1 MGVAPRKGHCDA
13 PRVMIKDNPKRQP
26 QRPQDDTFRQPAVS
40 REIVIPVDLDSYLN
54 AIEDNA
60 AFRALVDKC
69 YSDHP
74 ECFPPEFENGFGF
87 KDFRVSAKMKIR
99 IRRIRVGHGADEC
112 FYRVVPSDI
121 MPYMTGRVEDVEKPL
136 FLRKFSVPFWALE
149 WVFGRSAC
157 YYWRLERRMGMASIA
172 GSLTGH
178 VELEQHENTETGEM
192 EVAVCECSLPEDL
205 ACDEKH
211 AKYLGEKAYVAVSA
225 GGGCVLGAELTEG
238 ADKAS
243 LVGGY
248 GVLKEEIEAA
258 APGHKIKSVNTDGY
272 SSTIAAIPEVW
283 GKGIVLITC
292 ILHLYIAIRD
302 GCKKK
307 YREQF
312 EEVADDLWNCYDAP
326 TKRSFAQRWKA
337 FIAKCQSKAETLP
350 ERIIGKLS
358 GANDNKLASYKA
370 WYDRPEG
377 HRTSSAVDRVMGS
390 LDRRLFAMRHLR
402 GHFVNSRLILRAWAH
417 LHNFAPWNP
426 HTAKQ
431 KQASCPAEYLTKKR
445 YRDNWLENFRVAS
458 SSAGCQPL
466 ITPKTS

>member
-99 IRRIRVGHGADEC
+99 IRRIRVGHGADER

-390 LDRRLFAMRHLR
+390 LDRRLLFR
-402 GHFVNSRLILRAWAH
+402 GVYDRGDIAN
-417 LHNFAPWNP
+417 
-426 HTAKQ
+426 
-431 KQASCPAEYLTKKR
+431 
-445 YRDNWLENFRVAS
+445 
-458 SSAGCQPL
+458 G
-466 ITPKTS
+466 